1 MTALYIILAI
11 LLVLLFLLFLP
22 IRLIFRYDEKI
33 TVKLSVLFLPFSL
46 YPRKIR
52 EKDYDKRSVNRKKK
66 RLAKKEEK
74 KRQAAQKKGD
84 SAKEK
89 RDVLS
94 ALKLLLHILKNIYP
108 RLVRTFHIRV
118 CELDLRIATEDAAKT
133 AILYGAVSQVT
144 AMLLEVCER

>member
-52 EKDYDKRSVNRKKK
+52 EKDYDKRFVNRKKK

-74 KRQAAQKKGD
+74 
-84 SAKEK
+84 
-89 RDVLS
+89 
-94 ALKLLLHILKNIYP
+94 
-108 RLVRTFHIRV
+108 
-118 CELDLRIATEDAAKT
+118 
-133 AILYGAVSQVT
+133 
-144 AMLLEVCER
+144 